1 VRNARVTRARLT
13 RPFSARGN
21 GSLAE
26 LDEAQLIARLRAR
39 DIDALGELYRQ
50 FGGAM
55 LGLARS
61 MLRNREEADDVVEDA
76 LLKIHSAAPG
86 FRGTRGLRTW
96 TLRIV
101 ANRCRDA
108 LRRRKFAGPP
118 PDEMDPL
125 ASAGLSVDPIREWEE
140 GEDRNRALIALERAL
155 AGLPREQRE
164 AVILVNRLGLPLA
177 EAGEVLGASEGAMK
191 SRLFR
196 ARETL
201 RVKLREALGE

>member
-1 VRNARVTRARLT
+1 LLARPRNPGALRTSILRT
-13 RPFSARGN
+13 GDE
-21 GSLAE
+21 LAD
-26 LDEAQLIARLRAR
+26 LDEAELIARLRAG

-50 FGGAM
+50 LGGAM
-55 LGLARS
+55 HGLARS

-76 LLKIHSAAPG
+76 LLKIHSAASG

-108 LRRRKFAGPP
+108 LRRRKFTGPAP
-118 PDEMDPL
+118 EDLDPL
-125 ASAGLSVDPIREWEE
+125 SSAGLSVDPTREWEE
-140 GEDRNRALIALERAL
+140 GEDRMRALFALERAL
-155 AGLPREQRE
+155 AELPREQRE
-164 AVILVNRLGLPLA
+164 AVILVSRLGLPLA
-177 EAGEVLGASEGAMK
+177 EAGEVLGTSEGAMK

-201 RVKLREALGE
+201 RAKLREALGE